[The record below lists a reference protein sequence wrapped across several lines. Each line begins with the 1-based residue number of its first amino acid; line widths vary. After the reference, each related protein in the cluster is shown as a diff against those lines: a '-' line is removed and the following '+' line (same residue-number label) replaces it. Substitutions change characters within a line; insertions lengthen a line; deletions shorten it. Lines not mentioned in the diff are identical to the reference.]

1 MSIWT
6 VSTFWLL
13 WLCYNEHLY
22 QVFICVSFC
31 SYFVF
36 KPRGWNTWFIWGS
49 AFSFIRTVQLFSRVA
64 APLYFA
70 TIYWQGFQSLP
81 ILTNTSYFL
90 FFFLFHKMAYQ
101 CGFDLHFPNMPANW
115 ENSAVAT
122 GLEKVS
128 FHSNPKERQ
137 CQRMLK
143 LPHNCTN
150 LTC

>member
-49 AFSFIRTVQLFSRVA
+49 AFSFIRTVKLFSRVA

-90 FFFLFHKMAYQ
+90 FLFFFNFTKWHINVVLICISLICQQSWKTQQWPQDWKRSVFI
-101 CGFDLHFPNMPANW
+101 PI
-115 ENSAVAT
+115 
-122 GLEKVS
+122 
-128 FHSNPKERQ
+128 PKKGNAKE
-137 CQRMLK
+137 CSK
-143 LPHNCTN
+143 Y
-150 LTC
+150 